1 MCVLVNKKRRVDF
14 ERIELTKLLG
24 LTLGSG
30 QIGPQRV
37 QVLVV
42 IRVQELALLHGQD
55 TLGAIVILI
64 GAVSSTG

>member
-1 MCVLVNKKRRVDF
+1 MNKKRRVDF
-14 ERIELTKLLG
+14 ERIELTKLLV